1 MKIAD
6 TTFTVLPVNETG
18 PIKPQPNS
26 EQPTW
31 RPGQILQASVTSL
44 KDDQVM
50 LEMNGRQVMA
60 RSQLGLQEGQ
70 KLLLHV
76 TATSPHIQMQTL
88 GLNSANPQG
97 SLLQLLSTGWDLS
110 ALLRE
115 FQTPGGTEKN
125 PLLATIR
132 DALNTFMGGLDE
144 AVENVEGSVLA
155 TLLRSLGVAH
165 LKHGDAT
172 VNLRQLLTQMADDG
186 VNGEG
191 RFSRYCR

>member
-6 TTFTVLPVNETG
+6 KTFTVLPVSETG
-18 PIKPQPNS
+18 QIKPQPNS

-44 KDDQVM
+44 KDDQIM
-50 LEMNGRQVMA
+50 LKMNGQQVMA

-76 TATSPHIQMQTL
+76 TAITPHIQMQTL

-97 SLLQLLSTGWDLS
+97 ALLQLLATGWDLP

-115 FQTPGGTEKN
+115 FQTPVGAEKKPFARHN
-125 PLLATIR
+125 P
-132 DALNTFMGGLDE
+132 
-144 AVENVEGSVLA
+144 
-155 TLLRSLGVAH
+155 
-165 LKHGDAT
+165 
-172 VNLRQLLTQMADDG
+172 
-186 VNGEG
+186 
-191 RFSRYCR
+191 